1 MRSLQSIRPG
11 LRRRVAEILMG
22 GVAMGLVVAASA
34 APPRPDTLRCDAD
47 GALAGKG
54 TWESQLG
61 LTVAGSLPE
70 RLEYSG
76 LEEGEGGAKT
86 CEFEVARKDGT
97 TKWETQGQR
106 TRVWLA
112 GNANADAPDLDLI
125 LRGREF
131 EAKFGPGLAALC
143 GAGLALPQRMTR
155 LANAKCKVER

>member
-1 MRSLQSIRPG
+1 MRSLQLVRPA
-11 LRRRVAEILMG
+11 LRRGMAELLMG
-22 GVAMGLVVAASA
+22 SLAIGLVVAASA

-47 GALAGKG
+47 GAMAGKG

-61 LTVAGSLPE
+61 LTVTGSLPE

-97 TKWETQGQR
+97 TRWETQGQR
-106 TRVWLA
+106 TRIWRA

-125 LRGREF
+125 LRGKEF

-143 GAGLALPQRMTR
+143 EAGLALPQRMTR